1 MDRDA
6 RMLAAAWTVFALC
19 LFSAAK
25 SDAAPPRT
33 YADPRQPRLAA
44 RWIGQDGSD
53 WASTGPS
60 VGPDGLQDVR
70 IRVSGLSTKS
80 DPRSLLIEDDAGTR
94 WEAGVNLKGRH
105 NAELILDPS
114 NRSEGNLHFQ
124 PLHDMRGHRLR
135 LTVTYA
141 DNETDR
147 CVLAAAT
154 CDPAL
159 AAPSTPLPRIV
170 ETPLAVKWSG
180 QEEQS
185 PGGPGAVRL
194 TLSVPAELKP
204 IAGAVLTDSVR
215 GSWVF
220 RADRPAGRAFHTDDP
235 SSPLIFQPRTDGS
248 DLADVYFAPDRD
260 ESGADMTLRLI
271 GDAGGMAV
279 ARFQG
284 ERCDPGRRQPRPLDS
299 RTVVKPGDDLQTIAN
314 QAGTVVLT
322 PGTYRLN
329 GPLVLEHPVTMTT
342 EKAAGATLLFSQSST
357 DPAWTTAIK
366 VRRGH
371 TTLDGFK
378 VRFEGPIRWK
388 SEWTDKISYGSAV
401 IGTTDN
407 FDPGYGEPIFN
418 LTLTRLDLE
427 IPRIRETQG
436 WTEAVRLMRLVNARN
451 GRIAGNT
458 LRGGPVE
465 FFHGPWRIENNRSL
479 GTVPGTV
486 SPAVFGGHLTD
497 ALTLK
502 GNWAEPLGPSGKVWR
517 FLVLTVQGN
526 GDVISENTVKKI
538 GPRDDD
544 TIPWANAPETI
555 LTEAYQL
562 SYEGKLMGLS
572 KDGRVLRIGT
582 PQGRPAQTGAVV
594 ALLDG
599 PAAGSWRT
607 VAQAVDAATYLVNE
621 PIPPETGHLSI
632 TRGFVGERFE
642 HNTVDTRGGKRAVHF
657 LLPGNH
663 YGTRLVKNHSL
674 GAEEAFM
681 LVAYPTEAPMIWGWS
696 RAPFFGGTIADNVV
710 EDSERGGRI
719 GVENDRHGMKTS
731 RGRLYMTARVDR
743 NVIRW
748 SPDFAAHM
756 KRAKIKGLPTGL
768 TIGVQPSLDPG
779 ELRVEA
785 TGNRVEVPPGS
796 TLEPI
801 LSVPAADFNSQRVVD
816 GKFRFKTGPPQ

>member
-1 MDRDA
+1 
-6 RMLAAAWTVFALC
+6 MLALGWMIFALC

-25 SDAAPPRT
+25 ADAAPPRT
-33 YADPRQPRLAA
+33 NANPRQSKLTA

-53 WASTGPS
+53 WTSTGPG

-70 IRVSGLSTKS
+70 VRVSGLSTNS
-80 DPRSLLIEDDAGTR
+80 DARSLLIEDDAGTR
-94 WEAGVNLKGRH
+94 WEFGVNLKGRH
-105 NAELILDPS
+105 NAELILDPE

-124 PLHDMRGHRLR
+124 PLHDMRGGRLK

-141 DNETDR
+141 DNESDR
-147 CVLAAAT
+147 CVLAAGS
-154 CDPAL
+154 CEPGL
-159 AAPSTPLPRIV
+159 AAPSPPLPRIV
-170 ETPLAVKWSG
+170 ETPLVVKWAG

-194 TLSVPAELKP
+194 TLSGLAGLQP

-220 RADRPAGRAFHTDDP
+220 RADRPAGRAFHADDP
-235 SSPLIFQPRTDGS
+235 SSPLVFQPGADGS
-248 DLADVYFAPDRD
+248 DAADLYFAPDRD
-260 ESGADMTLRLI
+260 ETGAKMTLRLI
-271 GDAGGMAV
+271 GDDGGMAV

-284 ERCDPGRRQPRPLDS
+284 GRSDPGRRQPRPSDS
-299 RTVVKPGDDLQTIAN
+299 RVVVKPGDDLQAVAN
-314 QAGTVVLT
+314 RAGTVVLT

-329 GPLVLEHPVTMTT
+329 GPLILQNPVSMTT
-342 EKAAGATLLFSQSST
+342 EKAAGVTLLFSQPSA

-366 VRRGH
+366 IRRGH

-378 VRFEGPIRWK
+378 VRFEGSIRWK
-388 SEWTDKISYGSAV
+388 NEWTDKISYGSAV

-427 IPRIRETQG
+427 IPRVRDPQG
-436 WTEAVRLMRLVNARN
+436 WIEAVRLMRLVNARN
-451 GRIAGNT
+451 GYIAGNT
-458 LRGGPVE
+458 LRGGPIE

-479 GTVPGTV
+479 GTVAGTV
-486 SPAVFGGHLTD
+486 SPGVFGGHMTD

-502 GNWAEPLGPSGKVWR
+502 GNWAEPQGPSGKVWR
-517 FLVLTVQGN
+517 FLVLTSQGT
-526 GDVISENTVKKI
+526 GDAITENTIKNI

-544 TIPWANAPETI
+544 VIPWANAPETI

-572 KDGRVLRIGT
+572 KDGRLIRIGT
-582 PQGRPAQTGAVV
+582 PQGQPAQTGAVV

-607 VAQAVDAATYLVNE
+607 VAQAVDAATYLVDE
-621 PIPPETGHLSI
+621 PIPAETGHLSI
-632 TRGFVGERFE
+632 ARGFVGERFE

-674 GAEEAFM
+674 GAEDAFM
-681 LVAYPTEAPMIWGWS
+681 LVAYPTESPMIWGWS
-696 RAPFFGGTIADNVV
+696 HAPFFGGTIADNVI
-710 EDSERGGRI
+710 EDSGRGGRI
-719 GVENDRHGMKTS
+719 GVEHDRQAMKTN

-743 NVIRW
+743 SVIRW
-748 SPDFAAHM
+748 SPEFVARM
-756 KRAKIKGLPTGL
+756 KHAKVRGLPTGL

-785 TGNRVEVPPGS
+785 AGNRVEVPPGS

-801 LSVPAADFNSQRVVD
+801 LSVPAADFNSQRVVN
-816 GKFRFKTGPPQ
+816 GKFRFKNGTPR